1 MSQKL
6 VRAVQQLQ
14 ASGASG
20 YSAAVRAVWPDG
32 HTKVLTQCS
41 ITRDADYLFEG
52 AGQGCSFV
60 VEAGLFRLV
69 QISLE
74 RHREFRPF
82 LRYHDWTLYALARSM
97 GARWHFDSEATMIYH
112 QHGGN
117 DTGARSS
124 AIGVVRR
131 LKLIRTGWYRAQVA
145 AIVQLVLAANA
156 KDASALM
163 WVRISHGSSASPARE
178 RIARLLFV
186 ARHGRRRWIDRGIQ
200 MAAVAFGYL

>member
-1 MSQKL
+1 
-6 VRAVQQLQ
+6 
-14 ASGASG
+14 
-20 YSAAVRAVWPDG
+20 
-32 HTKVLTQCS
+32 
-41 ITRDADYLFEG
+41 
-52 AGQGCSFV
+52 
-60 VEAGLFRLV
+60 
-69 QISLE
+69 
-74 RHREFRPF
+74 
-82 LRYHDWTLYALARSM
+82 
-97 GARWHFDSEATMIYH
+97 MIYH